1 MTFSKLAIKNVFWAS
16 ASQFGRQLIQYVTTL
31 ILVGLLNPKDFG
43 LMALALIV
51 VGFLEVFKD
60 LGTGVAIIQRP
71 NPSKELL
78 SSIFWVNIPAGFII
92 TLLIFLGADVV
103 ATFFNNDNLKDILR
117 VLSISFLISSF
128 GITSKSLL
136 QKNLKFKI
144 ISTAELIS
152 IVVGGTVAVVMALNG
167 FGVWSLVIQSLISIF
182 IGTTLILIFQPWK
195 PSFIFSKSEIISIS
209 KFSLNQTGYNFSNYF
224 ARNLDYILIGKFLN
238 DFYLGHYYLVYKIML
253 YPVQNI
259 SAVVS
264 RVMFPIYSQIQHDN
278 VRFRSI
284 YQKVSNTISLI
295 TFPALIGLAALSGPF
310 VDSFFGNQWN
320 PDLLQILILILAPVG
335 LLQSLAS
342 TTGSVYQAK
351 GRTDWL
357 FKWGI
362 STAILSAVA
371 FIIGINWGVIGVAL
385 SYLIVTSLWNYHCFA
400 IPFKLISLKVLDY
413 FKSFGSTLLISL
425 TMSLLIYFMQS
436 ALSIYINSVLTFVV
450 CLISSVLIYV
460 TLQIRFNPVQ
470 LREIKEVATSIKPL

>member
-1 MTFSKLAIKNVFWAS
+1 MTFSKLAIKNVSWAS
-16 ASQFGRQLIQYVTTL
+16 ASQFGRQLVQYATTL

-51 VGFLEVFKD
+51 VGFLEIFKD

-78 SSIFWVNIPAGFII
+78 SSIFWVNIVAGFIV
-92 TLLIFLGADVV
+92 TLLIYLSADLV
-103 ATFFNNDNLKDILR
+103 AAFFNNDNLKDVLR
-117 VLSISFLISSF
+117 VLSISFFISSF

-136 QKNLKFKI
+136 QKDHKFKL

-152 IVVGGTVAVVMALNG
+152 TVIGATVAIIMALSG
-167 FGVWSLVIQSLISIF
+167 FGVWSIVFQSLISII
-182 IGTTLILIFQPWK
+182 IGTTLILTFHTWK
-195 PSFIFSKSEIISIS
+195 PSFIFNKSEIISIS

-238 DFYLGHYYLVYKIML
+238 DYYLGHYFLAYRIML

-264 RVMFPIYSQIQHDN
+264 RVMFPIYSEIQNDN
-278 VRFRSI
+278 ARFRSI

-295 TFPALIGLAALSGPF
+295 TFPSLIGLAAISGSF
-310 VDSFFGNQWN
+310 VSSFFGNQWN

-335 LLQSLAS
+335 VLQSLTS

-357 FKWGI
+357 FRWGI
-362 STAILSAVA
+362 STACLSAIA
-371 FIIGINWGVIGVAL
+371 FIIGINWGVIGVAV
-385 SYLIVTSLWNYHCFA
+385 SYLIVSSLWNYHCFA
-400 IPFKLISLKVLDY
+400 IPFKLISLKVLNY
-413 FKSFGSTLLISL
+413 FKQFSSTLLISL
-425 TMSLLIYFMQS
+425 SMALLIYLMQ
-436 ALSIYINSVLTFVV
+436 L
-450 CLISSVLIYV
+450 
-460 TLQIRFNPVQ
+460 
-470 LREIKEVATSIKPL
+470 